1 MSDTKQRILDEA
13 LTLFAQKGYGDVYV
27 GEIAEAVGI
36 KAPSL
41 YKHFKGKKEIFEAIK
56 AEMSGRYLK
65 TALGIG
71 ISGEDYSKDASIY
84 KDISEDFLCEIGTG
98 LFLFFL
104 HDDHM
109 SKFRKMLTLE
119 QFKDKDMAKLYS
131 ALLYDGPISYQ
142 AQIFQTLIS
151 LGSFKEGDPQLMAV
165 EFYSPIY
172 MLLTECDRNPDHEKK
187 ALEIMDS
194 HIRAFAAEYGRI
206 NR

>member
-56 AEMSGRYLK
+56 SEMSGRYLK

-84 KDISEDFLCEIGTG
+84 KDISNDFLCEIGTG

-142 AQIFQTLIS
+142 AQIFQSLIS

-194 HIRAFAAEYGRI
+194 HIRAFAAEHGRI
-206 NR
+206 DR